1 MLPCGA
7 YGFAPS
13 VLRMTHAGG
22 RAIAALLLLAVA
34 LCAAVLPMPALAAG
48 VPISAATP
56 EQKAA
61 AQTLFKRAADKSKDG
76 DHKGALLDLQASYDI
91 VASANTRLVISRELV
106 ALGRKADAYREAVAA
121 VEVAKEAALQDKK
134 YAAAETSARAEA
146 AELKK
151 MVGLL
156 KVDLGGR
163 TGELLV
169 GGRTVPLREASDPIV
184 VDPGEVKVTLRGL
197 AGIDERSVTVEAGS
211 EAAVTFAAQVAPPPP
226 PRKKK
231 EKPPL
236 HPFDMG
242 DGQRIT
248 ALTLG
253 GVGVVGMLFFAGFGS
268 ANVSIFDDL
277 ETRCPNDRCPAS
289 AREDAD
295 RGEAFRTVANV
306 SVAFGAIGLAAGAA
320 FLVPTFF
327 QPDESTAWLELSPGF
342 VGVGGRF

>member
-1 MLPCGA
+1 M
-7 YGFAPS
+7 
-13 VLRMTHAGG
+13 RRIEGG
-22 RAIAALLLLAVA
+22 AIAAWTLLVASYCALPLLIPSDAF
-34 LCAAVLPMPALAAG
+34 AAG

-106 ALGRKADAYREAVAA
+106 ALGRKADAYREALAA
-121 VEVAKEAALQDKK
+121 VEVAKEAAQQDKK
-134 YAAAETSARAEA
+134 YAAAESSARAEA

-151 MVGLL
+151 TVGFL

-169 GGRTVPLREASDPIV
+169 GGRTVPLREAGDAIV

-197 AGIDERSVTVEAGS
+197 AGIDERSVAIEAGS
-211 EAAVTFAAQVAPPPP
+211 EGSVSFAAKAAPPPP

-253 GVGVVGMLFFAGFGS
+253 SVGVVGMLFFAGFGS
-268 ANVSIFDDL
+268 ANVSIFSDL

-289 AREDAD
+289 AQDDAD
-295 RGEAFRTVANV
+295 RGQAFKTVANV

-327 QPDESTAWLELSPGF
+327 QPDESTAWLELGPGF
-342 VGVGGRF
+342 VGMGARF

>member
-1 MLPCGA
+1 MSRREGGA
-7 YGFAPS
+7 IAVAL
-13 VLRMTHAGG
+13 VLALG
-22 RAIAALLLLAVA
+22 AALLLA
-34 LCAAVLPMPALAAG
+34 PSTSLAAG

-76 DHKGALLDLQASYDI
+76 DHKGALQDLQASYDI

-106 ALGRKADAYREAVAA
+106 ALGRKADAYREALAA
-121 VEVAKEAALQDKK
+121 VEVAREAALQDKK
-134 YAAAETSARAEA
+134 YAAAEASARTEA

-151 MVGLL
+151 TVGFL
-156 KVDLGGR
+156 KVDLAGR

-169 GGRTVPLREASDPIV
+169 GGRTVPLREASEPIV

-197 AGIDERSVTVEAGS
+197 AGIEERSATVEAGA
-211 EAAVTFAAQVAPPPP
+211 EGAVTFAANAPPPPP

-231 EKPPL
+231 EKPAL

-253 GVGVVGMLFFAGFGS
+253 SVGVVGMLFFAGFGS

-277 ETRCPNDRCPAS
+277 EARCPSDRCPAS
-289 AREDAD
+289 AQSDAD
-295 RGEAFRTVANV
+295 RGQAFKTVANV

-327 QPDESTAWLELSPGF
+327 QPDETTAWLELGPGF
-342 VGVGGRF
+342 VGMGARF